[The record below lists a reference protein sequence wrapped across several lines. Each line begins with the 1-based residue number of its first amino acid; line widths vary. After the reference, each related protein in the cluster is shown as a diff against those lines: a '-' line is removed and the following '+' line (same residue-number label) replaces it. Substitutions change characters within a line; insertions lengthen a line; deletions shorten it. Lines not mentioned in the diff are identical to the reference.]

1 MIQDDTTR
9 YGMLSIC
16 VISQKKVAWKARS
29 PANPSCHTVVTQFTV
44 RKQYADFFGSASGI
58 LRDCFDSASDVLRDR
73 FDCASASCRSTVEQQ
88 SKGCRRYPEHVSK
101 ACRTTVER
109 LSKKCRPFDVLCQ
122 PKSSLVAYFLPVA
135 LLSLRDSNSDVFL
148 ISGERAARIAQ
159 SDNTSRAIY
168 RVYPL
173 LRSPRTAVYYLS

>member
-1 MIQDDTTR
+1 
-9 YGMLSIC
+9 MLTFLARLRAFFETASIPL
-16 VISQKKVAWKARS
+16 RM
-29 PANPSCHTVVTQFTV
+29 
-44 RKQYADFFGSASGI
+44 FFGTASTA
-58 LRDCFDSASDVLRDR
+58 LRQV
-73 FDCASASCRSTVEQQ
+73 VEAQ
-88 SKGCRRYPEHVSK
+88 SNSSRRAVEDIPNT
-101 ACRTTVER
+101 CRTTVER

-148 ISGERAARIAQ
+148 ISGERAVRIAQ

>member
-1 MIQDDTTR
+1 
-9 YGMLSIC
+9 ML
-16 VISQKKVAWKARS
+16 
-29 PANPSCHTVVTQFTV
+29 T
-44 RKQYADFFGSASGI
+44 FFWLGFGHSSRLLRFRFGCSSGP
-58 LRDCFDSASDVLRDR
+58 LRLRFGKLSKHSR
-73 FDCASASCRSTVEQQ
+73 TAVEQQ

-135 LLSLRDSNSDVFL
+135 LLNLRDSNSDVFL

-159 SDNTSRAIY
+159 SDNTLRAIY

>member
-1 MIQDDTTR
+1 R
-9 YGMLSIC
+9 FRFGCSSGPLRLRFGKLSKH
-16 VISQKKVAWKARS
+16 SRTA
-29 PANPSCHTVVTQFTV
+29 
-44 RKQYADFFGSASGI
+44 
-58 LRDCFDSASDVLRDR
+58 
-73 FDCASASCRSTVEQQ
+73 VEQQ

-148 ISGERAARIAQ
+148 ISGERAVRIAQ

-173 LRSPRTAVYYLS
+173 LRSPR